1 MTGTGTMGK
10 TGRDWLEVGALT
22 APWGL
27 KGEIKIRLDADFT
40 YVKNIR
46 RVYLGPDR
54 RPYSLTGFFRRG
66 RFYTVK
72 LDGVDTVDAA
82 EEFRGRAV
90 GVPRAEAPPLPSG
103 AFYVADVLGL
113 RAVTTDG
120 RELGTVA
127 DVIVTGANDVYV
139 VHGPLGEL
147 LIPAIR
153 DVVVEIAPDA
163 GLVRVEPM
171 AGLLPESK
179 GDGRRATGDGRRA
192 TGDGREATE
201 GHE

>member
-1 MTGTGTMGK
+1 MAVTTGTTTMARKVGSE
-10 TGRDWLEVGALT
+10 WLEVGELT

-27 KGEIKIRLDADFT
+27 KGEIKIRLDADFA
-40 YVKNIR
+40 YIKNIR
-46 RVYLGPDR
+46 RVYLSPER
-54 RPYSLTGFFRRG
+54 RSYDLTGFFRRG
-66 RFYTVK
+66 RFYTLK

-82 EEFRGRAV
+82 EEFRGRTV
-90 GVPRAEAPPLPSG
+90 GLPRAEAPPLPSG

-120 RELGTVA
+120 RELGTIA
-127 DVIVTGANDVYV
+127 DVIATGANDVYV
-139 VHGPLGEL
+139 VRGPLGEL

-153 DVVVEIAPDA
+153 DVVVDIDPAA

-171 AGLLPESK
+171 AGLLPET
-179 GDGRRATGDGRRA
+179 TGDRRQ
-192 TGDGREATE
+192 ATE